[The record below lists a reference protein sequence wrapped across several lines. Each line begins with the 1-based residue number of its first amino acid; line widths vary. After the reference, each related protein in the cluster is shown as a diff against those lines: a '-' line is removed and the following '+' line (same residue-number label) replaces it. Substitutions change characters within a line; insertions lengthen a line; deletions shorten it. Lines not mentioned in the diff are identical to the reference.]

1 MMQKV
6 KTYQSASRVLL
17 AQARAE
23 LERGDPRQASE
34 RGWEAAAQM
43 LKSIAEQ
50 RGWAHHSDRH
60 IRQTASRLVEE
71 TGDRELGQLYR
82 VASDL
87 HTNFYE
93 DVDSAD
99 AVLLGLDDIQTLLD
113 KLEPMADADAGT
125 GAGAT

>member
-1 MMQKV
+1 MMPQV
-6 KTYQSASRVLL
+6 KTYQDASRTLL

-23 LERGDPRQASE
+23 LRQGDTRQASE
-34 RGWEAAAQM
+34 KGWGAAAQM

-50 RGWAHHSDRH
+50 RGWDHNSHRY
-60 IRQTASRLVEE
+60 IRRTDTRLVQE
-71 TGDRELGQLYR
+71 TGDREIARLYR

-93 DVDSAD
+93 DVDGAD
-99 AVLLGLDDIQTLLD
+99 EVSLGLDDIQTLLD
-113 KLEPMADADAGT
+113 KLAPLLNP

>member
-1 MMQKV
+1 MPQV
-6 KTYQSASRVLL
+6 KTYQDASRSLL

-23 LERGDPRQASE
+23 LGQGDTRQASE
-34 RGWEAAAQM
+34 KGWGAAAQM

-50 RGWAHHSDRH
+50 RGWGHRSHRH
-60 IRQTASRLVEE
+60 IRQVSTRLMRE
-71 TGDRELGQLYR
+71 TGDPEISRLYR

-99 AVLLGLDDIQTLLD
+99 EVSLGLDDIQTLLD
-113 KLEPMADADAGT
+113 KLEPLLDA

>member
-1 MMQKV
+1 MLPQV
-6 KTYQSASRVLL
+6 KTYQDASRSLL

-23 LERGDPRQASE
+23 LGQGDTRQASE
-34 RGWEAAAQM
+34 KGWGAAAQM

-50 RGWAHHSDRH
+50 RGWAHCSYRH
-60 IRQTASRLVEE
+60 IRQVSTRLVQE
-71 TGDRELGQLYR
+71 TGDREIERLYR

-99 AVLLGLDDIQTLLD
+99 EVSLGLDDIQTLLD
-113 KLEPMADADAGT
+113 KLEPLLNA

>member
-1 MMQKV
+1 MMPQV
-6 KTYQSASRVLL
+6 KTYQDASRTLL

-23 LERGDPRQASE
+23 LGQGDTRQASE
-34 RGWEAAAQM
+34 KGWGAAAQM

-50 RGWAHHSDRH
+50 RGWDHNSHRY
-60 IRQTASRLVEE
+60 IRRTATRLVQE
-71 TGDRELGQLYR
+71 TGDQEIARLYR

-93 DVDSAD
+93 DSDSPND
-99 AVLLGLDDIQTLLD
+99 VMLGLNDVQTLLD
-113 KLEPMADADAGT
+113 KLAPLLNP

>member
-1 MMQKV
+1 MLPQV
-6 KTYQSASRVLL
+6 KTYQDASRALL

-23 LERGDPRQASE
+23 LGQGDTRQASE
-34 RGWEAAAQM
+34 KGWGAAAQM

-50 RGWAHHSDRH
+50 RGWAHCGYRH
-60 IRQTASRLVEE
+60 IRQVSTRLVQE
-71 TGDRELGQLYR
+71 TGDREIERLYR

-99 AVLLGLDDIQTLLD
+99 EVSLGLDDIQTLLD
-113 KLEPMADADAGT
+113 KLEPLLNAGAGT
-125 GAGAT
+125 T